1 MITSKHASLQNERN
15 AVSKANDKELG
26 VLHGKLAK
34 SMLAALDASEE
45 AKVLLDEH
53 AHELPD
59 PVIRFLET
67 HANAN
72 PSLLTAVAKFLKDNN
87 ITAAIESSEEMSAL
101 EKHLKNKK
109 RVSVGNVIP
118 ITDDE

>member
-1 MITSKHASLQNERN
+1 MT
-15 AVSKANDKELG
+15 KANDKELG
-26 VLHGKLAK
+26 TLHGKLAK

-45 AKVLLDEH
+45 AKILLDNH

-59 PVIRFLET
+59 PVIRFLVN
-67 HANAN
+67 HAEAN

-109 RVSVGNVIP
+109 RVSVGNVTH
-118 ITDDE
+118 ITEEDE